1 MELTFY
7 CVPSCDQVPIPG
19 KGTWILVENLKKT
32 SGEISGMGQIF
43 GAIHPKVGVFGEIRF
58 SQTAGCVLMVAWGW
72 AMCVCDLCF
81 PFPWTFECSLGE
93 GAGGP

>member
-32 SGEISGMGQIF
+32 SHSRAVKLF
-43 GAIHPKVGVFGEIRF
+43 
-58 SQTAGCVLMVAWGW
+58 W
-72 AMCVCDLCF
+72 
-81 PFPWTFECSLGE
+81 
-93 GAGGP
+93 